1 MDFEFLI
8 QDSDIFSQNLK
19 FKIQNSLMSAPYLN
33 RELSWI
39 EFNQRVLNE
48 ALRDDLPLLERV
60 KFLAITASNLDEFF
74 QVRIGGLMAMQ
85 RSGLKSAD
93 PSGLTPARNLAALRQ
108 RILAM
113 TADQYTLFRDTL
125 VPLLEKAGI
134 RLLHHRDLTVEQSA
148 QVSATFE
155 DLIYPLLTPLA
166 VDAGE
171 APPIVPALQVIVAC
185 RLRDPET
192 QTSRHALIP
201 IPESLGRRVAVTI
214 GDDSHAFLLIE
225 DLVAAHAARFFPG
238 ENIAATTAFRVTRN
252 GDIVVQDE
260 DATDLAD
267 EMEDVLTARRFSDTV
282 RLELRA
288 DAPRDLARMIQEVTA
303 AGAREVYRADGPPG
317 LASFMELAFLT
328 NFDHLRDTDWPG
340 QTSPSMAPGASM
352 FETITAGDVMLFHP
366 YESFEPVL
374 RFIEEAAIDPDVI
387 AIKQVLYRTAK
398 KSRIIDALITA
409 AENGK
414 HVTVLI
420 ELKARFDEARN
431 LDRADELQRAG
442 AQIVYGVKGLKT
454 HAKICMI
461 IRRESGHLR
470 RYVHLGTGNYNEST
484 SRLYTDLSYLTCKP
498 EYGNDASLFFNAVS
512 GRSKLLRFQRLIPAP
527 TLMKA
532 TLLDLIS
539 GEAERAKQGFPA
551 RIIAKVNSLQDPEII
566 NALYKASR
574 AGVEIKLN
582 VRGICC
588 LKPGDPRYSKNIEV
602 ISVIDR
608 FLEHARLFY
617 FHQGGDSK
625 IYIASADWMT
635 RNLEKRVE
643 LMIPIEEAALKRRLV
658 RILEAFFQ
666 DNTQASRLLP
676 DGTSQRIVRAK
687 GQKAFRAQENF
698 YQQAR
703 KTAKARE
710 HERAMTFEP
719 HVPAE

>member
-1 MDFEFLI
+1 
-8 QDSDIFSQNLK
+8 
-19 FKIQNSLMSAPYLN
+19 MSVPYLN
-33 RELSWI
+33 RELSWV
-39 EFNQRVLNE
+39 EFNQRVLTE

-74 QVRIGGLMAMQ
+74 QVRIGGLMAM
-85 RSGLKSAD
+85 RRGGLKTTD

-108 RILAM
+108 RIL
-113 TADQYTLFRDTL
+113 TLKEDQYTLFRETL
-125 VPLLEKAGI
+125 IPALETAGI
-134 RLLHHRDLTVEQSA
+134 HLLHPRDLTVEQTSQLA
-148 QVSATFE
+148 ATFD

-166 VDAGE
+166 VDEGE
-171 APPIVPALQVIVAC
+171 SPPMVPALQIIVAC
-185 RLRDPET
+185 RLRDPKT
-192 QTSRHALIP
+192 QTIRHALIP
-201 IPESLGRRVAVTI
+201 IPENLGRRVPVST
-214 GDDSHAFLLIE
+214 GENVHSFLLIE
-225 DLVAAHAARFFPG
+225 DLVATYAERFFPG
-238 ENIAATTAFRVTRN
+238 EKVTATTAFRVTRN
-252 GDIVVQDE
+252 GDIAVQEE
-260 DATDLAD
+260 DAIDLAG
-267 EMEDVLTARRFSDTV
+267 EMEEVLTARRFADTV
-282 RLELRA
+282 RLELRT
-288 DAPRDLARMIQEVTA
+288 DAPRDLARFIKEVTA
-303 AGAREVYRADGPPG
+303 ASPREVYRASGPPG
-317 LASFMELAFLT
+317 LASFMELAFLPD
-328 NFDHLRDTDWPG
+328 FDHLRDADWPG
-340 QTSPSMAPGASM
+340 QTSPAITPGASM
-352 FETITAGDVMLFHP
+352 FDTIAAGDVMLHHP

-398 KSRIIDALITA
+398 KSRIIDALIKA

-414 HVTVLI
+414 HVTVLV

-470 RYVHLGTGNYNEST
+470 RYVHLGTGNYNEAT

-527 TLMKA
+527 SMMKP
-532 TLLDLIS
+532 TLLDLIA
-539 GEAERAKQGFPA
+539 GETERAKQGIPA
-551 RIIAKVNSLQDPEII
+551 RIIAKINSLQDPEII

-588 LKPGDPRYSKNIEV
+588 LKPGDSRYSKNIEV

-643 LMIPIEEAALKRRLV
+643 LMIPIEETALKRRLV
-658 RILEAFFQ
+658 RILDAFFQ
-666 DNTQASRLLP
+666 DNTQASRLMP
-676 DGTSQRIVRAK
+676 DGTSQRIVRTK
-687 GQKAFRAQENF
+687 GQKAFRAQEYF

-703 KTAKARE
+703 KIAKASE